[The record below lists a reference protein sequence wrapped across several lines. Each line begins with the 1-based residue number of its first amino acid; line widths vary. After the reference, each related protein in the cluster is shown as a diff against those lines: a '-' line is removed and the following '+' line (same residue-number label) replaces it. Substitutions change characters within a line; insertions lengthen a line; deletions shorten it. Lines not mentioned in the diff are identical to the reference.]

1 MDISGLG
8 MTLTN
13 TKQGHNEA
21 PTKHLPWK
29 LRPPSK
35 PTTAS
40 KAGEWNSSAIA
51 SKIDVQIVS
60 LNACFDICL
69 RHERNETH
77 ECCLQKRI
85 QSATGLIWT
94 TFETILIS
102 GGRAARRYHSQ
113 LGLWHH
119 RYDCGACVLLPTCNT
134 ALYE

>member
-1 MDISGLG
+1 MSTVVSG
-8 MTLTN
+8 T
-13 TKQGHNEA
+13 H
-21 PTKHLPWK
+21 
-29 LRPPSK
+29 SK
-35 PTTAS
+35 MPHFGYVVN
-40 KAGEWNSSAIA
+40 KYFCG
-51 SKIDVQIVS
+51 V
-60 LNACFDICL
+60 

-102 GGRAARRYHSQ
+102 GGRAAGRYHSQ

-134 ALYE
+134 ALYERHYTYNVPHVMPSE